1 MLQVR
6 EEMVSSDSDEDEEFI
21 RSLRKRR
28 EARAARREAARSKSR
43 KEEKRKKKVV
53 VESSSSEEIVL
64 KKKKKKKAAPSS
76 SSGSS
81 EEEKIRQR
89 DSKRRRMEMESSPE
103 EEEID
108 NWTKLAPLWPVEQ
121 RPKLL
126 QCRATV
132 NSHSMKELMKMEK
145 MYRNQEK
152 KMGKADRLFAK
163 DPALPVVKVKSGK
176 DDRRKELHESTFFR
190 MPTVDPEEYWGQMP
204 TSREPIYR
212 HIPLKHCGAE
222 NAVNELVVVRMH
234 DRGTPVSL
242 KMFHG
247 KNYVKRPNAEAMSL
261 DGGWEAP
268 LKMRFIQEALAN
280 HAVVSRSLWP
290 LDYTP
295 EVIQRVL
302 IRNNW
307 GGVGETDAVKA
318 GLITDFF
325 DDLMTENADRSTR
338 GKEPA
343 DHRRGKELWA
353 DVCERHGVSGTS
365 GVPSRPAAAKGGD
378 GNGGNGGGKQ
388 RQQQGRQWEN
398 RGGNG
403 GGAPGGGR
411 QWDGR
416 FQQNGVQG
424 RTAAKVGSIFVCH
437 RFNEPQ
443 GCGRPKQG
451 QGCRGWNGQVFAHN
465 CNATKPNGEYCL
477 EVHPKKD
484 HN

>member
-1 MLQVR
+1 
-6 EEMVSSDSDEDEEFI
+6 
-21 RSLRKRR
+21 
-28 EARAARREAARSKSR
+28 
-43 KEEKRKKKVV
+43 
-53 VESSSSEEIVL
+53 
-64 KKKKKKKAAPSS
+64 
-76 SSGSS
+76 
-81 EEEKIRQR
+81 
-89 DSKRRRMEMESSPE
+89 
-103 EEEID
+103 
-108 NWTKLAPLWPVEQ
+108 
-121 RPKLL
+121 
-126 QCRATV
+126 
-132 NSHSMKELMKMEK
+132 
-145 MYRNQEK
+145 
-152 KMGKADRLFAK
+152 
-163 DPALPVVKVKSGK
+163 
-176 DDRRKELHESTFFR
+176 
-190 MPTVDPEEYWGQMP
+190 MPTVDPEDYWGQMP

-403 GGAPGGGR
+403 GGGAGGGR

-416 FQQNGVQG
+416 FQQNGAQG

-465 CNATKPNGEYCL
+465 CNATKQNGEYCL
-477 EVHPKKD
+477 EVHAKKD

>member
-28 EARAARREAARSKSR
+28 EARAARREAARAKSR

-190 MPTVDPEEYWGQMP
+190 MPTVDPEDYWGQMP

-261 DGGWEAP
+261 DGG
-268 LKMRFIQEALAN
+268 
-280 HAVVSRSLWP
+280 
-290 LDYTP
+290 
-295 EVIQRVL
+295 
-302 IRNNW
+302 
-307 GGVGETDAVKA
+307 
-318 GLITDFF
+318 
-325 DDLMTENADRSTR
+325 
-338 GKEPA
+338 
-343 DHRRGKELWA
+343 
-353 DVCERHGVSGTS
+353 
-365 GVPSRPAAAKGGD
+365 
-378 GNGGNGGGKQ
+378 
-388 RQQQGRQWEN
+388 
-398 RGGNG
+398 
-403 GGAPGGGR
+403 
-411 QWDGR
+411 
-416 FQQNGVQG
+416 
-424 RTAAKVGSIFVCH
+424 
-437 RFNEPQ
+437 
-443 GCGRPKQG
+443 
-451 QGCRGWNGQVFAHN
+451 
-465 CNATKPNGEYCL
+465 
-477 EVHPKKD
+477 
-484 HN
+484 